1 MKRARHQQR
10 SPATHKH
17 QLEIHSYLAYMCF
30 QKLKLEHR
38 GTQWRLF
45 MTLHIPA
52 LVIVKKVAAFNRGLF
67 YLNVDRVIDKNHLSN
82 KNSLGFKQKQPRV

>member
-1 MKRARHQQR
+1 MAFDGLCFNLHLFSNTKALNLAEMMPIPA
-10 SPATHKH
+10 PATT
-17 QLEIHSYLAYMCF
+17 S
-30 QKLKLEHR
+30 

-52 LVIVKKVAAFNRGLF
+52 LVIVKKVAAFKRVLF